1 MTSKAAGQR
10 WIYDIAQDV
19 RFALRLLIKE
29 RWFTFSAIGAL
40 ALGIAVTTTM
50 VTIINGYH
58 FRGLPVDDPDRILY
72 LGTRNESGRTSG
84 MSYQDYQDWRTSRS
98 FAGTAAFAG
107 AVMTIGDKDLSPD
120 SAGGAYVS
128 ASAFGILGETPVLG
142 RGFLPADDRP
152 GAPGVAILGHRLW
165 TMRYEAD
172 PNVIGRSIAINGNP
186 VTVIGVMADGFE
198 FPFRQE
204 LWLPL
209 ALMPGI
215 ETQRRDERG
224 LGVFGRLAGRV
235 SAAQA
240 QAELAG
246 IAAALAKAYPET
258 NQKIE
263 PMVVPFGEG
272 QVGRLQDQQPP
283 LALIATAAFVLL
295 IACVNVANLLL
306 ARSAGRAR
314 EIAIRASV
322 GATRW
327 RIVRQLIVEHLM
339 LAFAAGGLGLWLSRF
354 GVQFI
359 ADAFGRNVPY
369 WMRFTVD
376 GRVLAILVGL
386 CVVTSLVFGLAPA
399 LFVSKTNA
407 AAVMKEAARS
417 GSPRARKWTN
427 ALLVAELAVALTL
440 LASAALIMRSFLAL
454 YRTDTIVDA
463 SRILTIALTVPE
475 KRYATPEQRAG
486 LYQQLDE
493 RLSAIPGIPF
503 ATVAS
508 SRPFVAAPSRTLSFG
523 DRPAGATGAVQPSVA
538 VVWIGSRYFESLGV
552 QVQRGRGFTTLDGA
566 PGHDAAIVNQ
576 RFADAHFAN
585 ANPLGQRIRLSQDKT
600 DPRPSPWLTIVGVSP
615 TIRQAVASGA
625 RPAVY
630 LPLRTHAGAGAAILA
645 GRVAH
650 PATLAPILRKTV
662 ASLDPTVT
670 LHNVRPL
677 NELRADSRLQP
688 RLVGTV
694 LSAFAMIALLLS
706 MVGLYAMTAYAVLQR
721 THEIGVRMALG
732 AQPRQVVWLFVRC
745 SLWPLGIGLFLG
757 LVGAFLAGQLLRGI
771 LLQTGVTGWTTIG
784 FIVLLFVSVALAACF
799 FPARKAARLDPLNV
813 LRYE

>member
-240 QAELAG
+240 RAELAG
-246 IAAALAKAYPET
+246 IAARAQRLT
-258 NQKIE
+258 
-263 PMVVPFGEG
+263 
-272 QVGRLQDQQPP
+272 VGRPGSLGETVSDRRGS
-283 LALIATAAFVLL
+283 AS
-295 IACVNVANLLL
+295 ACC
-306 ARSAGRAR
+306 RSV
-314 EIAIRASV
+314 V
-322 GATRW
+322 GKR
-327 RIVRQLIVEHLM
+327 
-339 LAFAAGGLGLWLSRF
+339 
-354 GVQFI
+354 
-359 ADAFGRNVPY
+359 
-369 WMRFTVD
+369 
-376 GRVLAILVGL
+376 
-386 CVVTSLVFGLAPA
+386 
-399 LFVSKTNA
+399 
-407 AAVMKEAARS
+407 
-417 GSPRARKWTN
+417 PRA
-427 ALLVAELAVALTL
+427 
-440 LASAALIMRSFLAL
+440 
-454 YRTDTIVDA
+454 
-463 SRILTIALTVPE
+463 
-475 KRYATPEQRAG
+475 
-486 LYQQLDE
+486 
-493 RLSAIPGIPF
+493 
-503 ATVAS
+503 
-508 SRPFVAAPSRTLSFG
+508 
-523 DRPAGATGAVQPSVA
+523 
-538 VVWIGSRYFESLGV
+538 
-552 QVQRGRGFTTLDGA
+552 
-566 PGHDAAIVNQ
+566 
-576 RFADAHFAN
+576 
-585 ANPLGQRIRLSQDKT
+585 
-600 DPRPSPWLTIVGVSP
+600 
-615 TIRQAVASGA
+615 
-625 RPAVY
+625 
-630 LPLRTHAGAGAAILA
+630 
-645 GRVAH
+645 
-650 PATLAPILRKTV
+650 
-662 ASLDPTVT
+662 
-670 LHNVRPL
+670 
-677 NELRADSRLQP
+677 
-688 RLVGTV
+688 
-694 LSAFAMIALLLS
+694 
-706 MVGLYAMTAYAVLQR
+706 
-721 THEIGVRMALG
+721 
-732 AQPRQVVWLFVRC
+732 
-745 SLWPLGIGLFLG
+745 
-757 LVGAFLAGQLLRGI
+757 
-771 LLQTGVTGWTTIG
+771 
-784 FIVLLFVSVALAACF
+784 
-799 FPARKAARLDPLNV
+799 
-813 LRYE
+813 

>member
-142 RGFLPADDRP
+142 RGLLPADDRP

-339 LAFAAGGLGLWLSRF
+339 LAFAAGGLGLWPSRF

-417 GSPRARKWTN
+417 GSVGADEQHDRERHFGRHEHAPHPLLTPVGRRAASPLAQGGVRDG
-427 ALLVAELAVALTL
+427 AAGLHRGHEAEHERGHRRDGNREDEARRIERDRLRGPEPERLRAQHDERFRGPVHDRETC
-440 LASAALIMRSFLAL
+440 SAA
-454 YRTDTIVDA
+454 
-463 SRILTIALTVPE
+463 E
-475 KRYATPEQRAG
+475 E
-486 LYQQLDE
+486 
-493 RLSAIPGIPF
+493 
-503 ATVAS
+503 
-508 SRPFVAAPSRTLSFG
+508 
-523 DRPAGATGAVQPSVA
+523 
-538 VVWIGSRYFESLGV
+538 
-552 QVQRGRGFTTLDGA
+552 
-566 PGHDAAIVNQ
+566 
-576 RFADAHFAN
+576 
-585 ANPLGQRIRLSQDKT
+585 
-600 DPRPSPWLTIVGVSP
+600 
-615 TIRQAVASGA
+615 
-625 RPAVY
+625 
-630 LPLRTHAGAGAAILA
+630 
-645 GRVAH
+645 
-650 PATLAPILRKTV
+650 
-662 ASLDPTVT
+662 
-670 LHNVRPL
+670 
-677 NELRADSRLQP
+677 
-688 RLVGTV
+688 
-694 LSAFAMIALLLS
+694 
-706 MVGLYAMTAYAVLQR
+706 
-721 THEIGVRMALG
+721 
-732 AQPRQVVWLFVRC
+732 
-745 SLWPLGIGLFLG
+745 
-757 LVGAFLAGQLLRGI
+757 
-771 LLQTGVTGWTTIG
+771 
-784 FIVLLFVSVALAACF
+784 
-799 FPARKAARLDPLNV
+799 
-813 LRYE
+813 